1 LSTICNEASPAP
13 TFSAI
18 VPTFN
23 DTSVI
28 GEALATLVNQTEPL
42 LEILVVDDGSTDG
55 SGGTLPTL
63 VAGTPRARLIRLP
76 DNRGVVAALNAGLS
90 EAAGDFVV
98 LCSANDRY
106 DAHLVEHCR
115 RLLARH
121 PALGAI
127 TGNATVWNE
136 ARQKA
141 APGLTPL
148 ARSPVALSA
157 AELVRACRRSPAIV
171 ATGYVIRRELAIAM
185 GGLDPAL
192 RWHSDWFLFAAIAFT
207 SGYGFVPETFSTMTM
222 GAGARYS
229 DGVLDW
235 TQERAVL
242 RSLVERLNGLPAVA
256 AGFRQGALLPRYD
269 LRAIWLFRDRDLR
282 WMLTPL
288 IVWRMLVH
296 TASYWLKDRVPRKLV
311 LRFRALV
318 RS

>member
-1 LSTICNEASPAP
+1 MNVAIDLEAPP

-23 DTSVI
+23 DTSAI
-28 GEALATLVNQTEPL
+28 GEALSTLASQTEPL

-55 SGGTLPTL
+55 RADTLAAI
-63 VAGTPRARLIRLP
+63 VAATAGARLIRLP
-76 DNRGVVAALNAGLS
+76 VNRGVVAALNVGLA

-106 DAHLVEHCR
+106 DARLVEHSR

-121 PALGAI
+121 PALEAI
-127 TGNATVWNE
+127 TGNALVWND
-136 ARQKA
+136 ARHAA
-141 APGLTPL
+141 APGLRPVS
-148 ARSPVALSA
+148 ASPA
-157 AELVRACRRSPAIV
+157 AFSFDDLVRACRRSPQFV
-171 ATGYVIRRELAIAM
+171 ATGYVIRRERALAF

-192 RWHSDWFLFAAIAFT
+192 RWHSDWFLFAVIAFT

-222 GAGARYS
+222 SAGPRYS

-235 TQERAVL
+235 TQERIVL
-242 RSLVERLNGLPAVA
+242 RSLVERLNALPVA
-256 AGFRQGALLPRYD
+256 AEGFRRAALLPRYD
-269 LRAIWLFRDRDLR
+269 LRALWLLRHRDVR

-288 IVWRMLVH
+288 LVWRTLVH
-296 TASYWLKDRVPRKLV
+296 SASYWLKDRVPRSVV
-311 LRFRALV
+311 LRFRSWV